1 MSGPAPVQ
9 DDFLDPGRPR
19 TTGISLT
26 DRFGVPPLTALDAR
40 SGYWGE
46 RKAEWRAFGVRG
58 EEGRS
63 GGRGPGPAVVA
74 DLEALL
80 SDPQHPGW
88 GDPPLP
94 EWVRVLRAPQRD
106 AILAAVDAFGR
117 GARHVVVSAPTGS
130 GKTVI
135 GECVRRALG
144 GRGTYVC
151 VDKGLQDQV
160 LRDFPYAA
168 VLKGR
173 ANYPTLD
180 YPERHAPPERLSC
193 DDCTAEPPGR
203 PRCKWCSDTGGCPYR
218 IAKAVAKDADLSVL
232 NTAYLLAEA
241 NTAGAFSDLP
251 FVIADECDRLEG
263 ALMSHVSVTVGARR
277 LQGWGIEPLDQK
289 QDPDSAAA
297 WVRDRVLPA
306 AERAVAVARE
316 GNQEVVQTRRELRA
330 LRNLCAGLDRILEE
344 IPSGGWVWSRT
355 KIGAQ
360 EFKPVRV
367 ARWAEPYLWRH
378 AERWLLMS
386 ATVLSGQDMLEDLGV
401 QDPWGWAEIDLP
413 SPFSVENRRVHLLGV
428 AQVVRSN
435 PGAAA
440 EIAAALPGIL
450 DRHREDRVLVHTVS
464 FRLQEELERLL
475 PHSARYLWYRG
486 SAERSEVLGRYLE
499 EPASVL
505 FAPALERGVDL
516 PDDAC
521 RAVVVCKVPY
531 PDLGD
536 PQVAARVAGQ
546 GGNRWYRNQT
556 LRSLIQMTGRGVR
569 HERDSCAAYVLDRQA
584 DRIVHQERA
593 RIPKWW
599 LEAVVF
605 GTEGL

>member
-1 MSGPAPVQ
+1 
-9 DDFLDPGRPR
+9 
-19 TTGISLT
+19 
-26 DRFGVPPLTALDAR
+26 
-40 SGYWGE
+40 
-46 RKAEWRAFGVRG
+46 
-58 EEGRS
+58 
-63 GGRGPGPAVVA
+63 VA

-218 IAKAVAKDADLSVL
+218 
-232 NTAYLLAEA
+232 
-241 NTAGAFSDLP
+241 
-251 FVIADECDRLEG
+251 
-263 ALMSHVSVTVGARR
+263 
-277 LQGWGIEPLDQK
+277 
-289 QDPDSAAA
+289 
-297 WVRDRVLPA
+297 
-306 AERAVAVARE
+306 
-316 GNQEVVQTRRELRA
+316 
-330 LRNLCAGLDRILEE
+330 
-344 IPSGGWVWSRT
+344 
-355 KIGAQ
+355 
-360 EFKPVRV
+360 
-367 ARWAEPYLWRH
+367 
-378 AERWLLMS
+378 
-386 ATVLSGQDMLEDLGV
+386 
-401 QDPWGWAEIDLP
+401 
-413 SPFSVENRRVHLLGV
+413 
-428 AQVVRSN
+428 
-435 PGAAA
+435 
-440 EIAAALPGIL
+440 
-450 DRHREDRVLVHTVS
+450 
-464 FRLQEELERLL
+464 
-475 PHSARYLWYRG
+475 
-486 SAERSEVLGRYLE
+486 
-499 EPASVL
+499 
-505 FAPALERGVDL
+505 
-516 PDDAC
+516 
-521 RAVVVCKVPY
+521 
-531 PDLGD
+531 
-536 PQVAARVAGQ
+536 
-546 GGNRWYRNQT
+546 
-556 LRSLIQMTGRGVR
+556 
-569 HERDSCAAYVLDRQA
+569 